1 MTRLGAHD
9 VVATLA
15 DPGSWES
22 WDHSLTETATDPLY
36 ADDLG
41 RARAKTGLDE
51 SVITG
56 TAKIRGHR
64 CAMLLCDFGFLGG
77 SIGVA
82 AGDRLTQAIRRAT
95 AEKLPLLALPTS
107 GGTRMQ
113 EGTTAFVQMVK
124 VTAAVVAHKAAY
136 LPYLVYLRDPT
147 TGGVFASWGS
157 LGHVTFAEPGAL
169 IGFLGPR
176 VYEALYGNPFPGGVQ
191 TAENLFAHG
200 LLDAVVP
207 VYELADAVDRAL
219 RLITHRPPTTA
230 VPRPLRGASL
240 DVSAWQSVAAS
251 RRPDRPGVRELL
263 RHATTDVMT
272 LSGTGQG
279 ENDPGLLLAL
289 TRFGETACVLLGQ
302 DRHGQTPETAFG
314 PGALRQARRGMRLAT
329 DLDLP
334 LVTVIDTAGAEL
346 SQAAEE
352 GGVAGEIARSI
363 ADMVALQVPTVAVLL
378 GQGTGGGAL
387 ALLPADRI
395 LAAQHGWLSPLP
407 PEGASAIL
415 YRDTS
420 HAAVMAER
428 QGIRSAA
435 LLADGIVDYVIPEH
449 PDAADEPERFC
460 HRVGAAIANELA
472 ALGNIASGPRLIER
486 ECRFERIGQFGQA
499 WAPA

>member
-1 MTRLGAHD
+1 
-9 VVATLA
+9 
-15 DPGSWES
+15 
-22 WDHSLTETATDPLY
+22 
-36 ADDLG
+36 
-41 RARAKTGLDE
+41 
-51 SVITG
+51 
-56 TAKIRGHR
+56 
-64 CAMLLCDFGFLGG
+64 
-77 SIGVA
+77 
-82 AGDRLTQAIRRAT
+82 
-95 AEKLPLLALPTS
+95 
-107 GGTRMQ
+107 
-113 EGTTAFVQMVK
+113 
-124 VTAAVVAHKAAY
+124 
-136 LPYLVYLRDPT
+136 
-147 TGGVFASWGS
+147 
-157 LGHVTFAEPGAL
+157 L

-449 PDAADEPERFC
+449 LDAADEPERFC

-486 ECRFERIGQFGQA
+486 ECRFERIGQFGHA